1 MSATYASALSYIPET
16 AWNQSG
22 AAAGGYQL
30 WATGGGASQ
39 VYPKPSWQT
48 GPGVPADG
56 HRDVPD
62 LSLTASTHDG
72 YLVAMNGG
80 FYVYGG
86 TSAPTPSLAGLMAL
100 AVQKAGARLGNAN
113 PGLYALAVKQASAG
127 AAVFHDVSSG
137 NNSVPGQSGFNAGAE
152 YDLRPALDPWTRP
165 CW

>member
-1 MSATYASALSYIPET
+1 MGGTQFADTANPSAYWSASSNSATYASALSYIPET

-22 AAAGGYQL
+22 TTAGGNQL

-72 YLVAMNGG
+72 YLVAMNGD

-100 AVQKAGARLGNAN
+100 AVQKAGTRLGNAN
-113 PGLYALAVKQASAG
+113 PGLYALAVKQASARCSR
-127 AAVFHDVSSG
+127 VS
-137 NNSVPGQSGFNAGAE
+137 
-152 YDLRPALDPWTRP
+152 
-165 CW
+165 